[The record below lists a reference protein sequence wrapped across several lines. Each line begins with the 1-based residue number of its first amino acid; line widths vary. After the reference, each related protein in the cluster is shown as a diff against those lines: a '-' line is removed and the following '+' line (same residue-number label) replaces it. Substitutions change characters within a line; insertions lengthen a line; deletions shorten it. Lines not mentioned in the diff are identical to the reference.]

1 MKDLTI
7 FSEQYLGTDNPY
19 GAPEVQRIEG
29 DYNNCEF
36 ELDRVYQGAYTDKD
50 GETYYQSYHWEW
62 HMEATDR
69 YDEVVDKQIIVDLY
83 NEHDYTIDKESS
95 NY

>member
-1 MKDLTI
+1 
-7 FSEQYLGTDNPY
+7 
-19 GAPEVQRIEG
+19 
-29 DYNNCEF
+29 
-36 ELDRVYQGAYTDKD
+36 
-50 GETYYQSYHWEW
+50 
-62 HMEATDR
+62 MEATDR